1 MDTETKLKIL
11 AAVAILFGIYMILD
25 GFGSILV
32 YLSQPWWPDHFFRV
46 CRMIAGLIEIIVAIT
61 IVWLWSQLLRVMQT
75 STTKWDP

>member
-11 AAVAILFGIYMILD
+11 AAVAIFFGIYMIVD

-32 YLSQPWWPDHFFRV
+32 YWTQPLFPDHFVRI
-46 CRMIAGLIEIIVAIT
+46 CRMIAGLIEIIVAT
-61 IVWLWSQLLRVMQT
+61 VIVWLWGILLRVMQT